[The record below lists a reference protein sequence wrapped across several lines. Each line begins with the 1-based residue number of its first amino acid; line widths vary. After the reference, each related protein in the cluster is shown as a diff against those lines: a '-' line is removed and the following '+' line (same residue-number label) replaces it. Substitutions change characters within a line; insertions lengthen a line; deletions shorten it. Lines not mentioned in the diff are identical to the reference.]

1 MNEIKFIEELKKLN
15 ISSEQNKLL
24 KLKKYYEILI
34 EKNKVM
40 NLTAITE
47 IDEVYLKH
55 FYDSLTISKIIDLNL
70 YETFCDIG
78 TGAGFPGI
86 VIKIFY

>member
-70 YETFCDIG
+70 
-78 TGAGFPGI
+78 
-86 VIKIFY
+86 

>member
-47 IDEVYLKH
+47 IDEFLWQPNYK
-55 FYDSLTISKIIDLNL
+55 
-70 YETFCDIG
+70 
-78 TGAGFPGI
+78 
-86 VIKIFY
+86 